1 MGGTA
6 TLKIR
11 DTVHRLEARGGQN
24 QLIMFLTGPAGS
36 WKEHCHAGNTAVLL

>member
-1 MGGTA
+1 MGDTA

-11 DTVHRLEARGGQN
+11 DIVHRLEARGGQN

-36 WKEHCHAGNTAVLL
+36 GKSTAMQVAQQF